1 MMDRIKVTV
10 SREDG
15 SPICLAASEVTPDF
29 ITDVAP
35 ILIVKK
41 DGGTVET
48 IIGNIDTLLEF
59 TARQLEGLGVQ
70 ERRLF
75 CEAYGINFYSTQN
88 ND

>member
-1 MMDRIKVTV
+1 MDRIKVMV

-15 SPICLAASEVTPDF
+15 SPICRRESEVTPDF

-35 ILIVKK
+35 IMIIKK
-41 DGGTVET
+41 DGSTVERT
-48 IIGNIDTLLEF
+48 MGGIDMLLEF
-59 TARQLEGLGVQ
+59 TVQQLEGLGVQ

-75 CEAYGINFYSTQN
+75 CEAYGINFYSTQK